1 MALNIVCCVKQVPD
15 PETPAS
21 AFKVDEGAKRVIPAP
36 GISPVISQFDAIA
49 VEAALRI
56 RDHMGGAQK
65 CSKCGETRVPAPRCA
80 KCQAEEFEWLN
91 RITVLSLGPQ
101 SARDA
106 IKVGLAMG
114 ADEGLLLDDAAL
126 FDGDGYSTALALSEA
141 IKKMGSVDLV
151 LCGRQAVDW
160 DFGVTGLA
168 IAELLGLPSISI
180 TRSVTV
186 TDGKVQGDRV
196 LGDAFE
202 KVEVS
207 LPAVITVSNELGEPR
222 YPKLPQIMAA
232 ARKQVTV
239 WTAADLGLS
248 ADQVGKAGARLNL
261 ERLFVPKVE
270 GKCEFIEGDTPE
282 EMAAT
287 LARKLR
293 EAKLI

>member
-1 MALNIVCCVKQVPD
+1 MAVNIVCCVKQVPD

-21 AFKVDEGAKRVIPAP
+21 AFKVDEGAKKVIPAP
-36 GISPVISQFDAIA
+36 GIAPVISQFDAIA

-56 RDHMGGAQK
+56 RDAK
-65 CSKCGETRVPAPRCA
+65 GEG
-80 KCQAEEFEWLN
+80 K
-91 RITVLSLGPQ
+91 ITVLSLGPQ
-101 SARDA
+101 SAREV

-126 FDGDGYSTALALSEA
+126 FDGDSYSTAVALTEA
-141 IKKMGSVDLV
+141 IKKIGDVNLV
-151 LCGRQAVDW
+151 ICGRQAVDW

-168 IAELLGLPSISI
+168 IAELLGFPSISI
-180 TRSVTV
+180 TKSVTV
-186 TDGKVQGDRV
+186 TNGSVQGERV
-196 LGDAFE
+196 LGDGFE
-202 KVEVS
+202 TVEVP

-239 WTAADLGLS
+239 WTAADLGLGS
-248 ADQVGKAGARLNL
+248 DQAGKAGARLNL
-261 ERLFVPKVE
+261 ERLFVPQVKSQ
-270 GKCEFIEGDTPE
+270 CEFVEGDTAE
-282 EMAAT
+282 EMAAS

>member
-21 AFKVDEGAKRVIPAP
+21 AFKVDEAAKKVLPAP
-36 GISPVISQFDAIA
+36 GIAPVISQFDAIA

-56 RDHMGGAQK
+56 RDAK
-65 CSKCGETRVPAPRCA
+65 GEG
-80 KCQAEEFEWLN
+80 K
-91 RITVLSLGPQ
+91 ITVLSLGPP
-101 SARDA
+101 SAREV

-114 ADEGLLLDDAAL
+114 ADEGVLLDDASL
-126 FDGDGYSTALALSEA
+126 FDGDSYSTALALSEA
-141 IKKMGSVDLV
+141 IKKVGDVNLV
-151 LCGRQAVDW
+151 ICGRQAVDW

-168 IAELLGLPSISI
+168 IAEILGFQSVSI
-180 TRSVTV
+180 TKAINVVNGSV
-186 TDGKVQGDRV
+186 QAERV
-196 LGDAFE
+196 LGDGFE
-202 KVEVS
+202 TVEVP

-239 WTAADLGLS
+239 WTASDLGLGP
-248 ADQVGKAGARLNL
+248 DQVGKAGARLSL
-261 ERLFVPKVE
+261 DRLFVPQVKSQ
-270 GKCEFIEGDTPE
+270 CEFVEGDTPE
-282 EMAAT
+282 EMAAA

>member
-1 MALNIVCCVKQVPD
+1 MAINIVCCVKQVLD

-21 AFKVDEGAKRVIPAP
+21 AFKVDEATKKPIPAP

-56 RDHMGGAQK
+56 RDAK
-65 CSKCGETRVPAPRCA
+65 GEGKV
-80 KCQAEEFEWLN
+80 
-91 RITVLSLGPQ
+91 TVLSLGPQ
-101 SARDA
+101 SAREV

-114 ADEGLLLDDAAL
+114 ADDGVLLDDPSL
-126 FDGDGYSTALALSEA
+126 FDGDSYATALALSEA
-141 IKKMGSVDLV
+141 IKKVGGVDLV

-168 IAELLGLPSISI
+168 IAELLGYP
-180 TRSVTV
+180 SVTITKAV
-186 TDGKVQGDRV
+186 TVVDSKVQAERV

-202 KVEVS
+202 TVEVP
-207 LPAVITVSNELGEPR
+207 LPAVVTVSNELGAPR

-248 ADQVGKAGARLNL
+248 PDQVGKAGSRLNL
-261 ERLFVPKVE
+261 ERLFIPEVQ
-270 GKCEFIEGDTPE
+270 GHCEFIEGETPE
-282 EMAAT
+282 DMAAS